1 MAVGF
6 FTIGG
11 GAATETNHAVTPL
24 TPAPSFALIVAFT
37 FRRLTDLS
45 SARPGFVSLI
55 TTLPVFPVCTLN
67 VPLPTRTL
75 VRAGFFFEPFFGFA
89 WTRTSKVTVPAQSWI
104 TTSGQLI
111 R

>member
-1 MAVGF
+1 M
-6 FTIGG
+6 TIGA
-11 GAATETNHAVTPL
+11 GASTETNQAVTPF

-37 FRRLTDLS
+37 FRRLTDLR

-55 TTLPVFPVCTLN
+55 TTVPVLPVWTLN
-67 VPLPTRTL
+67 VPLPTRTF
-75 VRAGFFFEPFFGFA
+75 VRAGFFFEPFLTFA

-104 TTSGQLI
+104 TTSGQLT